1 MRFEGRDSR
10 VLVCMSK
17 LESEERVIEGREEGN
32 RSPESL
38 FEEMSSWFKSLR
50 FSSEVQGIDE
60 S

>member
-10 VLVCMSK
+10 VLEWMSK
-17 LESEERVIEGREEGN
+17 FESEERVITGREEGN

-38 FEEMSSWFKSLR
+38 FDEMSSWFKSLR
-50 FSSEVQGIDE
+50 FSREVQGIDV